1 MEACRRRQA
10 PFNPVSDGSPLPRWM
25 MVDGEMATVSEME
38 EEAAVTLGIS
48 RSRAAEL
55 LGRTSL
61 FIRLV

>member
-10 PFNPVSDGSPLPRWM
+10 PFNPVSDGSPPRW